1 MPEAYL
7 GSQNFACML
16 AACESHVMLMPV
28 IALQVQLPANPLQKH
43 KNLGTKALLQIQAN
57 GLAALQRLDA
67 RLTALGDSLAQLER
81 NAGSSMQQGQQE
93 VLDAV
98 SQAQSSLQV

>member
-1 MPEAYL
+1 MENA
-7 GSQNFACML
+7 S
-16 AACESHVMLMPV
+16 
-28 IALQVQLPANPLQKH
+28 
-43 KNLGTKALLQIQAN
+43 LQIQAN

-67 RLTALGDSLAQLER
+67 RLTALGESIARLEKD
-81 NAGSSMQQGQQE
+81 AGNSMEQSQQE